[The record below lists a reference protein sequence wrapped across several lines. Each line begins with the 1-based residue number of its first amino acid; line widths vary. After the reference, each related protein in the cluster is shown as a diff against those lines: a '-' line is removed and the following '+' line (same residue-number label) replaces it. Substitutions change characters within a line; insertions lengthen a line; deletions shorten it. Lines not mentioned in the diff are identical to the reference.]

1 MSEPVVIVDYNPDWP
16 ALYEKEKG
24 GSLMERDGRPQGPN
38 TFQIRRRDVVVGTD
52 GQPRGPH
59 LHVHILP
66 CPYDTPPWRADSPYS
81 RGTLSGGQV
90 KRGEDAG
97 GGPLWSPVRC
107 LHPSPSLKGI
117 APCGCPS
124 CFLRERTPSQ
134 GVSRKTYP

>member
-38 TFQIRRRDVVVGTD
+38 TFQIRRREAMVGTN

-59 LHVHILP
+59 PHVHILP
-66 CPYDTPPWRADSPYS
+66 CPYNTRPLRADSSYS

-90 KRGEDAG
+90 KWGEDVEGILSG
-97 GGPLWSPVRC
+97 GQV
-107 LHPSPSLKGI
+107 
-117 APCGCPS
+117 
-124 CFLRERTPSQ
+124 
-134 GVSRKTYP
+134 